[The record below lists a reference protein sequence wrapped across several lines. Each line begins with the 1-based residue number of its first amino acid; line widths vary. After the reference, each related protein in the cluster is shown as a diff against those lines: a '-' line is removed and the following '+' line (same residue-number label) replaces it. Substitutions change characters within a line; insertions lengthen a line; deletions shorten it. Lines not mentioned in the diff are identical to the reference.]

1 MLAVA
6 YFAALLARSA
16 DRWSARDADLDE
28 IEDVAGLVEFMREAP
43 QDEEEDEPDTTVL
56 FLEQEDV
63 WFAVVRL
70 DAEEDP
76 RLFVSDV
83 AAVSRSAYADLLLSG
98 DLAPVGP
105 DGRPTAAPSTTA
117 VAPSLTTTTIITDSA
132 AGSDSAAAPPT
143 RASSAHIGTD
153 TVAAVPI
160 DPLNDDA
167 DPDVDIDLDPDLN
180 SDLDPDA
187 DTDVDT
193 DIDIDADDE
202 STALATRPALATLA
216 DIDPDERRPLHAGP
230 AGDADLL
237 SDFGV
242 RATKLVGLCRGGLP
256 PSDALADLA
265 EALGAADELEEVR

>member
-16 DRWSARDADLDE
+16 DRWTARDADLDE
-28 IEDVAGLVEFMREAP
+28 IEDVAGLVEFMREVP
-43 QDEEEDEPDTTVL
+43 EDDEEEDEPDTAVL
-56 FLEQEDV
+56 LLEQEDV

-83 AAVSRSAYADLLLSG
+83 AAVSRSAYAELLLSG

-105 DGRPTAAPSTTA
+105 DGRPAEAP
-117 VAPSLTTTTIITDSA
+117 P
-132 AGSDSAAAPPT
+132 AAADLAAAVGPGFPFGT
-143 RASSAHIGTD
+143 NARASGSGVDTGAAIGGIEADAETD
-153 TVAAVPI
+153 PGGEPAELAAR
-160 DPLNDDA
+160 
-167 DPDVDIDLDPDLN
+167 PDLAA
-180 SDLDPDA
+180 LTDA
-187 DTDVDT
+187 ET
-193 DIDIDADDE
+193 
-202 STALATRPALATLA
+202 
-216 DIDPDERRPLHAGP
+216 DERRPLHAGP

-242 RATKLVGLCRGGLP
+242 RAIKLVGLCRGGLP
-256 PSDALADLA
+256 PTDALADLA